1 MLNTNQ
7 SINYEEIL
15 FFNVLYCKLLFSVP
29 DIAEINK
36 YDVLQITES
45 EWVSECLLFIAN
57 SAIFQ
62 LYYGENK

>member
-1 MLNTNQ
+1 
-7 SINYEEIL
+7 
-15 FFNVLYCKLLFSVP
+15 VLYCKLLFSVP

-45 EWVSECLLFIAN
+45 EWVSECLLFIDK

-62 LYYGENK
+62 LEYGENKILFNEMVKRSASN